1 MKADTREMVRRLKN
15 MYFSIEIFRV
25 LISKCTKKWVANNKK
40 LRCTKMDNSCPVY
53 LVFFLSR
60 VVYI

>member
-40 LRCTKMDNSCPVY
+40 LRCTKMDNSCPY
-53 LVFFLSR
+53 T
-60 VVYI
+60 